1 MKFTEKEIQDYI
13 WDNRDNFSSFLD
25 ENEDLME
32 VSFKDDLSDLNA
44 QSLIRYRINKKI
56 NSLHSKLFSLNLI
69 GCEVPLEQKLNST
82 IRADFLA
89 TFHGD
94 TGLAIVELKKS
105 SQTERQA
112 FTELLAYSNHLTT
125 LFPAMSR
132 EDSVYILISPMATRI
147 ARDAV
152 IQSLTFDNRQIVALV
167 PELEDP
173 DDITTLKLK
182 LWKPTDS
189 ELAKFSNVAFNENNF
204 CVCKI
209 VWEYSE
215 KRWDP
220 ARGDNPS
227 PYLIEQFNSVASQA
241 AQQMEEMGIHGFTY
255 CSQTWSELVDHL
267 PYTNSLVLVGLNPYA
282 VGAAQHLVE
291 RHNTKPEDIPHPL
304 AYLPNINEI
313 IPKGI
318 EYENSEYVMPSLY
331 SLWSTQLF
339 IIGRRVIE
347 SATKTIDGKEGH
359 IEQGFLDWSSYQ
371 TELMEDVFCH
381 NFLVRPTG
389 LIRVLYDD
397 VMNLDFDI
405 CQKVGVENHP
415 IHGDMPYLGVDYL
428 TSHGYF
434 RPFILR
440 MFNMCNG
447 YF

>member
-1 MKFTEKEIQDYI
+1 MKFSEKELQDYI
-13 WDNRDNFSSFLD
+13 WENREEFYSFL
-25 ENEDLME
+25 EQNEEIEE

-44 QSLIRYRINKKI
+44 QSLIRHRIDRKI
-56 NSLHSKLFSLNLI
+56 HKLHSKLFDLNLI
-69 GCEVPLEQKLNST
+69 GCEVPLEQKSNST

-89 TFHGD
+89 TFPGD

-132 EDSVYILISPMATRI
+132 EDSVYILISPMETRI

-152 IQSLTFDNRQIVALV
+152 IQSLVFDNRQIVALV
-167 PELEDP
+167 PKLTNP
-173 DDITTLKLK
+173 DDISTLQLK
-182 LWKPTDS
+182 LWTPTDN
-189 ELAKFSNVAFNENNF
+189 ELAKFSSVAFNENNF
-204 CVCKI
+204 SVCKI

-215 KRWDP
+215 DRWD
-220 ARGDNPS
+220 AAKQENPS
-227 PYLIEQFNSVASQA
+227 SYLIEQFNSVASQA

-255 CSQTWSELVDHL
+255 CSQTWSELADQI
-267 PYTNSLVLVGLNPYA
+267 PYTNSLVLVGMNPYS

-291 RHNTKPEDIPHPL
+291 SQNAEPKDIPHPL
-304 AYLPNINEI
+304 SYLPNINEL

-318 EYENSEYVMPSLY
+318 DTEDAEYVMHNLY
-331 SLWSTQLF
+331 SMWSSQLF
-339 IIGRRVIE
+339 RIGLRVVR
-347 SATKTIDGKEGH
+347 SATKTLDGNEGH
-359 IEQGFLDWSSYQ
+359 IDQGFLDWSSYQ
-371 TELMEDVFCH
+371 TQLLEDVFCH

-405 CQKVGVENHP
+405 CQKVGLENHP
-415 IHGDMPYLGVDYL
+415 IHADMPYLGIEYL
-428 TSHGYF
+428 TSHAYF

-440 MFNMCNG
+440 MFNVG
-447 YF
+447 YDDY